1 MWQVRSSAREAAGGA
16 GGGGRRVWRGHP
28 RARGVRRLSQ
38 RLCVHLGGFELHHH
52 TRVTGLPQSRHRHNL
67 SVNLND
73 KAGSFYNHLSNGHH
87 VTFYS
92 DAGCTGFRIHREDNG
107 SGGPH
112 GPGVHDAFIYYE
124 RDDTSSI
131 YFNTG

>member
-1 MWQVRSSAREAAGGA
+1 MALAVVVGVFGVATPAHAAYADCPSDYVCIWAGSNFTTILGSPVYRSPGT
-16 GGGGRRVWRGHP
+16 
-28 RARGVRRLSQ
+28 
-38 RLCVHLGGFELHHH
+38 C
-52 TRVTGLPQSRHRHNL
+52 HNL